1 MEGRTFY
8 MKMQA
13 ASIALQMN
21 ESEGGRKC
29 GKGGSVRRVVMND
42 LLIIVMKVSLNFKE
56 RY

>member
-1 MEGRTFY
+1 